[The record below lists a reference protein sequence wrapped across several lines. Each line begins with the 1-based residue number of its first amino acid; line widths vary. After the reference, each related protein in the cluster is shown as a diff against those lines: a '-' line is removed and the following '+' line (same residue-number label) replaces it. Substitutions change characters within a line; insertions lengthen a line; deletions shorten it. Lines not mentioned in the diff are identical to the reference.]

1 MNMSYTAIR
10 KNLIALE
17 GARARYKS
25 DFSAVH
31 RRIDEAEKLEQGYA
45 VLSLPDGSTKY
56 VAPEQLGQLG
66 VTSSQEENPLLA
78 EIRNLRSVLDSRLPT
93 KRKGK

>member
-1 MNMSYTAIR
+1 
-10 KNLIALE
+10 
-17 GARARYKS
+17 
-25 DFSAVH
+25 
-31 RRIDEAEKLEQGYA
+31 
-45 VLSLPDGSTKY
+45 Y